1 MLPEITVPA
10 DQEAERLKVRDS
22 QKHREEERQR
32 LVTPPPPPA
41 THGTSH
47 HTNHYLALP
56 DFNLRTPLLRL
67 IPDACLVLPPHLHL
81 SVIFQ
86 LEAKRGEAS
95 LSHECACACVQLGRF
110 IYVQVILNQKSSLCP
125 ALGLPFI
132 MEKKSGPDLVY
143 KAALEL

>member
-67 IPDACLVLPPHLHL
+67 IPDTRLVLPPHLHL
-81 SVIFQ
+81 SV
-86 LEAKRGEAS
+86 
-95 LSHECACACVQLGRF
+95 CACVQLGRF

-125 ALGLPFI
+125 ALDLPFI